1 MKDKLN
7 SLTHQLDNFQKTQS
21 ILKKRAEEL
30 FEKPP
35 LGEEPQT
42 MGDPRRIFEDDNEDK
57 D

>member
-7 SLTHQLDNFQKTQS
+7 SSTNQLDNFQKTQS

-30 FEKPP
+30 FQKPP
-35 LGEEPQT
+35 SGEEPQT